1 MKNNGEKLADLF
13 VKHEDVMYNSV
24 LGRQNTS
31 VGNKELHQEMLNAIV
46 LVNVSMVLVCICN
59 PYYTKPLE
67 GVIIYSD
74 LEFEDKQEML
84 DLFNNFIE
92 EKHYGK

>member
-1 MKNNGEKLADLF
+1 MKNNGEKLAEMI
-13 VKHEDVMYNSV
+13 VKYEDVMYNSV

-31 VGNKELHQEMLNAIV
+31 YSNKELHQEMLNAIHSLDAQKV
-46 LVNVSMVLVCICN
+46 LACIYN

-67 GVIIYSD
+67 GVIICSD
-74 LEFEDKQEML
+74 LEFEDKQEMI

-92 EKHYGK
+92 EKSYEC